1 MAKEYTNLA
10 LVSCEL
16 RLRGPISGP
25 ILQSRSEASKRLL
38 ALKNQGPSEER
49 QKLERRLQEDAFFR
63 GRVDE
68 IVQGILPRLGEI
80 LRQLLQCSQPICL
93 PSKVPGFLQLAV
105 RVICAGI
112 LSEKL
117 AGAKQYLVY
126 VDGMQQTTNV
136 QEFAEWQR
144 LKVVQKE
151 AYGRAL
157 ARDLRLEAP
166 NKEVAELKKELKT
179 KCGDRRDSPRFKD
192 PELKKPDVNLQKIKK
207 LEENQAFNL
216 QKIAELEKQRAV
228 DNKKITELID
238 ERVNFEG
245 DVSVIVVYR
254 SVVF

>member
-1 MAKEYTNLA
+1 
-10 LVSCEL
+10 
-16 RLRGPISGP
+16 
-25 ILQSRSEASKRLL
+25 
-38 ALKNQGPSEER
+38 
-49 QKLERRLQEDAFFR
+49 
-63 GRVDE
+63 
-68 IVQGILPRLGEI
+68 
-80 LRQLLQCSQPICL
+80 
-93 PSKVPGFLQLAV
+93 
-105 RVICAGI
+105 
-112 LSEKL
+112 
-117 AGAKQYLVY
+117 
-126 VDGMQQTTNV
+126 V

-157 ARDLRLEAP
+157 ARDLRLEAL